1 MFIAL
6 LLPYVMSSLLSCN
19 ATCIGLKLHNCKTSG
34 TRICQHLFWQ
44 LHIFRPVSCFVGR
57 DSVVAQHRPPD
68 LQVENRLMNR
78 EELDRDLERRLN
90 MQFTLEKKPYDL
102 NKLKAAFQAKDKSKT
117 GHLKRVEV
125 RMQCTSIPSFFE
137 LLRKCIYNCS

>member
-1 MFIAL
+1 MYIYPTL
-6 LLPYVMSSLLSCN
+6 V
-19 ATCIGLKLHNCKTSG
+19 
-34 TRICQHLFWQ
+34 HLYT
-44 LHIFRPVSCFVGR
+44 LHIFRPVSCIAGR

-102 NKLKAAFQAKDKSKT
+102 NKLKTAFQAKDKSKT

-125 RMQCTSIPSFFE
+125 RIQYI
-137 LLRKCIYNCS
+137 